1 MQETI
6 LINGMSRPISN
17 TNENLI
23 PPIVETREVTREY
36 RDISK
41 EVFSTIYEEKLQT
54 SKTLED
60 FEKRIQR
67 MEVAVNHMESDIW
80 VLLHC
85 AHKTSEIDLE
95 KILRGKEGFKR

>member
-6 LINGMSRPISN
+6 LINEMSRPISN

-23 PPIVETREVTREY
+23 PPVVETREVTREY

-67 MEVAVNHMESDIW
+67 MEIAVNHMESDINRLNG
-80 VLLHC
+80 VIADMQQLVQRGR
-85 AHKTSEIDLE
+85 I
-95 KILRGKEGFKR
+95 IL

>member
-1 MQETI
+1 MQETV
-6 LINGMSRPISN
+6 LINGMPRPISN

-23 PPIVETREVTREY
+23 PPVVETREVTREY

-54 SKTLED
+54 LKTLED

-67 MEVAVNHMESDIW
+67 MEVAVNHMESDINRLNG
-80 VLLHC
+80 VIADIQQLV
-85 AHKTSEIDLE
+85 
-95 KILRGKEGFKR
+95 

>member
-23 PPIVETREVTREY
+23 PPVVETREVTREY

-60 FEKRIQR
+60 FEKKIQR
-67 MEVAVNHMESDIW
+67 MEVAVNHMESDINRLNG
-80 VLLHC
+80 VIADMQQLVQRGR
-85 AHKTSEIDLE
+85 I
-95 KILRGKEGFKR
+95 IL

>member
-23 PPIVETREVTREY
+23 PPVVETREVTREY

-67 MEVAVNHMESDIW
+67 IEVAVNHMESDINRLNG
-80 VLLHC
+80 VIADMQQLVQRGR
-85 AHKTSEIDLE
+85 I
-95 KILRGKEGFKR
+95 IL

>member
-23 PPIVETREVTREY
+23 PPVVETREVTREY

-67 MEVAVNHMESDIW
+67 MEVAANHMESDINRLNG
-80 VLLHC
+80 VIADMQQLVQRGR
-85 AHKTSEIDLE
+85 I
-95 KILRGKEGFKR
+95 IL

>member
-23 PPIVETREVTREY
+23 PPVVETREVTREY

-67 MEVAVNHMESDIW
+67 MEVAVNHMESDINRLNG
-80 VLLHC
+80 VIADMQQLVQRGR
-85 AHKTSEIDLE
+85 I
-95 KILRGKEGFKR
+95 IL

>member
-1 MQETI
+1 MQETV
-6 LINGMSRPISN
+6 LINGMSRLISN

-23 PPIVETREVTREY
+23 PPVVETREVTREY

-67 MEVAVNHMESDIW
+67 MEVAVNHMESDINRLNG
-80 VLLHC
+80 VIADMQQLVQRGR
-85 AHKTSEIDLE
+85 I
-95 KILRGKEGFKR
+95 IL

>member
-67 MEVAVNHMESDIW
+67 MEVAVNHMESDINRLNG
-80 VLLHC
+80 VIADMQQLVQRGR
-85 AHKTSEIDLE
+85 I
-95 KILRGKEGFKR
+95 IL

>member
-23 PPIVETREVTREY
+23 PPVVETREVTREY

-60 FEKRIQR
+60 FEKRIQH
-67 MEVAVNHMESDIW
+67 MEVAVNHMESDINRLNG
-80 VLLHC
+80 VIADMQQLVQRGR
-85 AHKTSEIDLE
+85 I
-95 KILRGKEGFKR
+95 IL